1 MKRKFRFNQK
11 IMNCIGAAALIF
23 VVLAMIISTWN
34 VKRSVA
40 AEVRVAAKR
49 DRCGK
54 LCEEL
59 KEAADY
65 LSEQARLYAVTGD
78 NSCLKDIGKRCIREN
93 DGTGL

>member
-54 LCEEL
+54 PVSYTHL
-59 KEAADY
+59 DVY
-65 LSEQARLYAVTGD
+65 
-78 NSCLKDIGKRCIREN
+78 KRQPCAWAISAIVSMSGISLFGFPSVSR
-93 DGTGL
+93 